1 MNRLNCEQAVRQFF
15 AYLDR
20 ALAGEPLEA
29 LEAHLEAC
37 LDCCDKLQ
45 FGRQFDAFVKGRLGE
60 APLPEGI
67 EARLRREIISVLR
80 PAPGAQAA
88 QAPASGTKE

>member
-1 MNRLNCEQAVRQFF
+1 MEAMNRMSCDQAVRQFF

-20 ALAGEPLEA
+20 ALSGEPQEA

-45 FGRQFDAFVKGRLGE
+45 FSRQLDTFVKSRLGE
-60 APLPEGI
+60 APLPRGLEDRIRRGI
-67 EARLRREIISVLR
+67 ARTAR
-80 PAPGAQAA
+80 A
-88 QAPASGTKE
+88 GTGGGED

>member
-1 MNRLNCEQAVRQFF
+1 METVRPLSCSDATKQFF

-37 LDCCDKLQ
+37 LDCCEKLE
-45 FGRQFDAFVKGRLGE
+45 FNRRLDAFVKSRLGDE
-60 APLPEGI
+60 QLPEGLEERI
-67 EARLRREIISVLR
+67 RRRIRS
-80 PAPGAQAA
+80 
-88 QAPASGTKE
+88 

>member
-1 MNRLNCEQAVRQFF
+1 MDDLRRLSCDEAVRQFF

-20 ALAGEPLEA
+20 ALSGAPLET

-37 LDCCDKLQ
+37 LDCCEKLA
-45 FGRQFDAFVKGRLGE
+45 FNRKLDTFVKERLGD

-67 EARLRREIISVLR
+67 EERIRRTIDR
-80 PAPGAQAA
+80 
-88 QAPASGTKE
+88 